1 MADKVIV
8 TEEGFRKL
16 HERLSYLKDTAR
28 PEIVARIK
36 IARDFGDLSENAEY
50 AAAKDEQALI
60 ESEIA
65 ELEAKIKVAEIV
77 TTSNVNKN
85 IVSVGCKVTIE
96 RDKKT
101 TSYEIVGTSEA
112 DIYKNKIS
120 NDSPLG
126 AALIGKKKGETV
138 LVVAPARK
146 YEVKVVDIEY

>member
-8 TEEGFRKL
+8 TEEGFKKL
-16 HERLSYLKDTAR
+16 QDRLNYLKDIAR

-77 TTSNVNKN
+77 TTNNVNKD

-101 TSYEIVGTSEA
+101 TAYEIVGTSEA

-138 LVVAPARK
+138 TVVAPARK
-146 YEVKVVDIEY
+146 YEVKVIDIEY

>member
-8 TEEGFRKL
+8 TEEGFKKL
-16 HERLSYLKDTAR
+16 QDRLNYLKDIAR

-60 ESEIA
+60 ESEIV
-65 ELEAKIKVAEIV
+65 ELETKIKLAEIV
-77 TTSNVNKN
+77 TTSNINKDV
-85 IVSVGCKVTIE
+85 VSVGCKVTIE

-101 TSYEIVGTSEA
+101 VSYEIVGTSEA

-138 LVVAPARK
+138 TVVAPVRK
-146 YEVKVVDIEY
+146 YEVKVIDIEY